1 MSASVPTI
9 LIIDCYD
16 SFTFN
21 LYQQVGKLG
30 GRPVVYT
37 CDTPLLQL
45 EKIPCDR
52 IILSPGPGTPYQS
65 GVCLDVLLTMS
76 RTIPTLGV
84 CLGHQAICTAFG
96 GRVVRSGHLMH
107 GKTSEII
114 CDGKGIYEGVPSPFT
129 ATRYHSLVAE
139 KDSLP
144 PELVVTAESV
154 DDGFVMGV
162 RLTKFPIE
170 GVQFHPESVLSHDG
184 DALMKNF
191 LYGSRQEG
199 A

>member
-1 MSASVPTI
+1 MNAPTV
-9 LIIDCYD
+9 LIVDCYD

-30 GRPVVYT
+30 ARPIVFT
-37 CDTPLLQL
+37 SDTPLVKL
-45 EKIPCDR
+45 EKTACDR
-52 IILSPGPGTPYQS
+52 IILSPGPGTPEES
-65 GVCLDVLLTMS
+65 GVCLEVIDTMS

-84 CLGHQAICTAFG
+84 CLGHQAICIAFD

-107 GKTSEII
+107 GKTSEIKN
-114 CDGKGIYEGVPSPFT
+114 DGKGVYTGLPTSFT
-129 ATRYHSLVAE
+129 ATRYHSLVAQQGT
-139 KDSLP
+139 LP
-144 PELVVTAESV
+144 SELEVVAESL

-162 RLTKFPIE
+162 RHRKYPIE
-170 GVQFHPESVLSHDG
+170 GVQFHPESILSPDG

-191 LYGSRQEG
+191 LFGSRVRS